1 MLQNIQIGLDLAT
14 ALSIIGAATIFI
26 GQFTKDR
33 RSRRS
38 NEMWTYFKQVTD
50 DISKYKSKY
59 ASALM
64 NLHYITLNETTQT
77 EITKT
82 TDDIFVTTDE
92 FAFHI
97 KYFTQAKLENLLIYY
112 QIDERLRKEILEL
125 IEKLLEDI
133 AIYQGDLQDVTNLCS
148 PKELSIDA
156 VEAVR
161 GVLVR
166 FTISEEYA
174 PISYQTKN
182 AAGDLVMTETKS
194 KQNIAMI
201 LDEFNHNFLN
211 KIIEI

>member
-1 MLQNIQIGLDLAT
+1 MLENIQIGLDLAT
-14 ALSIIGAATIFI
+14 ALSIFLAALIFI

-33 RSRRS
+33 KSRRS
-38 NEMWTYFKQVTD
+38 NEMWVYFKQVTD
-50 DISKYKSKY
+50 DISNYKSKY

-64 NLHYITLNETTQT
+64 KLHHITLK
-77 EITKT
+77 EITQAEINKT
-82 TDDIFVTTDE
+82 TDEIFVTTDE

-97 KYFTQAKLENLLIYY
+97 KYYTRTNVENLLIYY
-112 QIDERLRKEILEL
+112 QIKERLRKEILEL

-133 AIYQGDLQDVTNLCS
+133 AIYQGDLQGVTELCS
-148 PKELSIDA
+148 PKELSIDTA
-156 VEAVR
+156 NAAR
-161 GVLVR
+161 GVLVS

-174 PISYQTKN
+174 PIPYQTKN
-182 AAGDLVMTETKS
+182 AAGDLVRTETKS